1 MTATPADRSVRART
15 CAPAATWLALLL
27 LAAPAARAQLDCS
40 DCHEVE
46 LAPASVHAAFECAD
60 CHSDVADYPHPE
72 DMLLGEAVCAQ
83 CHDAGDDLAES
94 VHGGV
99 LSCLECH
106 GEPHEILP
114 LDDLDS
120 NMSPIKQVATCGD
133 CHETD
138 EGLIDG
144 YLVSVHGRALLRS
157 GLVTAAPSCSDCHG
171 AHDILPVAEEAS
183 RVSHAHVP
191 ETCGQCHSA
200 IFQEWQDSTH
210 GEIWR
215 AGSDAGPVCMTCHSS
230 HRVERPYQRETRLKT
245 PETCGNCHE
254 ESLLS
259 YRDSFHGQVTDL
271 GFVTGAICSDCHTPH
286 SNLPASDPASTIHP
300 DHLAATCGQ
309 CHGEVSAAFLSFDP
323 HAEPQHRAKN
333 PGLYWIWLFM
343 TALLIGVFSFFGVH
357 TVLWLQRALVALSR
371 GELAHERSLEG
382 PWVRRFSPGQ
392 RRIHAVVIVTFLT
405 LAATGLPLKF
415 HYVEWAQAL
424 VSWPGGVS
432 LSRFL
437 HRVAAVLTFG
447 YFLVHL
453 GMILKRTLV
462 RREPGMLWGWKS
474 MIPRGKDLADLWNN
488 LRYFLYLGPRPKF
501 DRFTYWEKFDYF
513 AVFWGVAIIGLSGLV
528 LWFPETAAV
537 LLPGWMLNAA
547 YVIHSDEALLAV
559 GFIFVFHFFHT
570 HLRPEAFPMD
580 PVIFL
585 GAIPLERFQ
594 AERPLEYRRL
604 VERGELEARIVPTPS
619 PERLR
624 TARIWGLTAVAV
636 GLLLVVGIL
645 WGFISH

>member
-1 MTATPADRSVRART
+1 MEKGASGRSFHRRAWT
-15 CAPAATWLALLL
+15 LAAAGLALLA
-27 LAAPAARAQLDCS
+27 LAAPARAQLDCS
-40 DCHEVE
+40 ECHEAE
-46 LAPASVHAAFECAD
+46 LAPASVHAGFGCAD
-60 CHSDVADYPHPE
+60 CHSEVDDFPHPE
-72 DMLLGEAVCAQ
+72 ERLLGDAVCAQ

-94 VHGGV
+94 VHDGV
-99 LSCLECH
+99 LSCQECH
-106 GEPHEILP
+106 GEPHGILA

-120 NMSPIKQVATCGD
+120 TMSPVRQVATCGE

-138 EGLIDG
+138 DGLIDG
-144 YLVSVHGRALLRS
+144 YLVSVHGRALLRA

-171 AHDILPVAEEAS
+171 AHRVRPVAGEDS
-183 RVSHAHVP
+183 SVSHARVP
-191 ETCGQCHSA
+191 ETCGECHA
-200 IFQEWQDSTH
+200 GIFENWERSVH
-210 GEIWR
+210 GELWR
-215 AGSDAGPVCMTCHSS
+215 AESDAGPVCTTCHAS
-230 HRVERPYQRETRLKT
+230 HDVERPALRGPRLKS

-254 ESLLS
+254 QSFES

-286 SNLPASDPASTIHP
+286 DNFAASNPASTVHP
-300 DHLAATCGQ
+300 DNLGATCGQ
-309 CHGEVSAAFLSFDP
+309 CHGEVSASFLSFDP
-323 HAEPQHRAKN
+323 HAEPANRAKN
-333 PGLYWIWLFM
+333 PALYWIWLFM
-343 TALLIGVFSFFGVH
+343 TSLLVAVFSFFGIH
-357 TVLWLQRALVALSR
+357 TLLWLQRALVALSR
-371 GELAHERSLEG
+371 GELAHERSQEG
-382 PWVRRFSPGQ
+382 PWVRRFTLGQ
-392 RRIHAVVIVTFLT
+392 RRIHIVVIVTFLV

-415 HYVEWAQAL
+415 HYAEWAQAL
-424 VSWPGGVS
+424 VSWPGGVA

-453 GMILKRTLV
+453 GMVIKRTLV
-462 RREPGMLWGWKS
+462 QREPGMLWGWKS
-474 MIPRGKDLADLWNN
+474 MVPRGKDLADLWNN

-501 DRFTYWEKFDYF
+501 DRWTYWEKFDYF
-513 AVFWGVAIIGLSGLV
+513 AVFWGVAIIGLSGLA
-528 LWFPETAAV
+528 LWFPEATSAI
-537 LLPGWMLNAA
+537 LPGWALNAA

-585 GAIPLERFQ
+585 GAIPLERFK
-594 AERPLEYRRL
+594 AERPVEYGRL
-604 VERGELEARIVPTPS
+604 VERGELEDRLVPAPT

-645 WGFISH
+645 WGFIGH